1 MKEGNTLNLLDKL
14 QQATIDGQAPEV
26 EKLTQQALDEEI
38 SLDDIINE
46 GFISAMSIIGE
57 KFKNNEIFVPEM
69 LIAARAMRAG
79 LKVLEP
85 LILAGERKYLG
96 KIIIGTVKGDLHDIG
111 KNLLGMML
119 QGGGYDVID
128 LGVDVTPDRFLA
140 AAKEHQPQVVCLS
153 ALLTTTMPFMKE
165 TVKVLGD
172 AGLRN
177 QLKILVG
184 GAPISQRFADEIGAD
199 GYANDAGSAVVLVK
213 AVLS

>member
-1 MKEGNTLNLLDKL
+1 MNLLDKL

-38 SLDDIINE
+38 SMDDIINE

-199 GYANDAGSAVVLVK
+199 GYADDAGSAVVLVK

>member
-1 MKEGNTLNLLDKL
+1 MNLLNEI
-14 QQATIDGQAPEV
+14 QQATMDGRAPEV
-26 EKLTQQALDEEI
+26 AKLTQQALGEVM

-57 KFKNNEIFVPEM
+57 KFTKNEIFVPEM
-69 LIAARAMRAG
+69 LIAARAMKAG

-85 LILAGERKYLG
+85 LMLAGERNYLG

-119 QGGGYDVID
+119 QGGGYEVID
-128 LGVDVTPDRFLA
+128 LGVDVTPDKFLA
-140 AAKEHQPQVVCLS
+140 AVKEHQPQVVGLS

-165 TVKVLGD
+165 TVKVLVE
-172 AGLRN
+172 AGLRE
-177 QLKILVG
+177 QVKILVG
-184 GAPISQRFADEIGAD
+184 GAPISQQFADEIGAD
-199 GYANDAGSAVVLVK
+199 GYAADAGSAVELVK

>member
-1 MKEGNTLNLLDKL
+1 MNLLNEI
-14 QQATIDGQAPEV
+14 QQATIDGRAPEV
-26 EKLTQQALDEEI
+26 EKLTQQALDEGM

-96 KIIIGTVKGDLHDIG
+96 KILIGTVKGDLHDIG

-128 LGVDVTPDRFLA
+128 LGVDVTPDKFLA
-140 AAKEHQPQVVCLS
+140 AVKEHQPQVVCLS

-165 TVKVLGD
+165 TVKLLGE
-172 AGLRN
+172 AGLRE
-177 QLKILVG
+177 QVKILVG
-184 GAPISQRFADEIGAD
+184 GAPISQRFADEIRAD
-199 GYANDAGSAVVLVK
+199 GYAADAGSAVELVK

>member
-1 MKEGNTLNLLDKL
+1 LNLLDKL

-26 EKLTQQALDEEI
+26 EKLTQQALDEVI

-140 AAKEHQPQVVCLS
+140 AVKEHQPQVVCLS

-165 TVKVLGD
+165 TVELLGE
-172 AGLRN
+172 AGVRE
-177 QLKILVG
+177 QVKILVG

-199 GYANDAGSAVVLVK
+199 GYAADAGSAVVLVK
-213 AVLS
+213 EVLS